1 MVMVMIHMTMM
12 EIIPTTSHASDQ
24 YLAHRVSSHTKGGR
38 IQPDTTRSSITPR
51 MAPILGGDHR
61 KQFFPIFGR
70 FSIVILGVQVF
81 LCKTHPYGR
90 LESCWDWGL
99 GGPGIVIFWR
109 ISSMWFSF
117 TAQNVY
123 DYNST
128 GSVFMTIQ
136 CAGLRACGKPHFL
149 RMAGQ
154 HQSQDQRY
162 KNGSHHQHHH
172 HQHN

>member
-1 MVMVMIHMTMM
+1 MLVMMVMVMMVMMVMMTMMVMVMVMMVMVMIHMMMM

-90 LESCWDWGL
+90 LE
-99 GGPGIVIFWR
+99 
-109 ISSMWFSF
+109 
-117 TAQNVY
+117 
-123 DYNST
+123 
-128 GSVFMTIQ
+128 
-136 CAGLRACGKPHFL
+136 AC
-149 RMAGQ
+149 
-154 HQSQDQRY
+154 
-162 KNGSHHQHHH
+162 
-172 HQHN
+172 